1 MLRCLTSI
9 GSATER
15 EQEQELID
23 SLSDKSAIPQA
34 IKDYRHQIG
43 IGNRKMH
50 EYINET
56 FAEKPIL
63 SERAAFFHT
72 SLFRS
77 SRKSKARNTRLR

>member
-43 IGNRKMH
+43 IGNRK
-50 EYINET
+50 YKQFSPLSPDI
-56 FAEKPIL
+56 FPI
-63 SERAAFFHT
+63 
-72 SLFRS
+72 S
-77 SRKSKARNTRLR
+77 SNLTKL

>member
-63 SERAAFFHT
+63 SGNDPGIPLIRQQID
-72 SLFRS
+72 
-77 SRKSKARNTRLR
+77 RLPH